1 MDDPQ
6 SLRPLSANGRRPDGS
21 MVFLFDRRGRLLLQ
35 QRDDDVPPEGY
46 GRWAVPG
53 GGSEGDESPRETA
66 IREFEEETAVRLE
79 RVRFFGTVEPGALP
93 GMDRRLHLFFADD
106 HVDEARIEVHEG
118 LAFRYWAPEEI
129 DALPINPSTRILI
142 QRFLASD
149 HYRGTLEMAADFIV
163 GACVI
168 QLDRWGRVLLQ
179 LRDADLPAERYP
191 NHWSLPGGALRP
203 GEPPDAGALR
213 EFEEETGQL
222 LDTIRLFRVY
232 RRDTDLPGLLVD
244 VQHVYYIDADL
255 DPDLLE
261 VNEGQALRYF
271 SPAETADP
279 AVPIPPHTRQ
289 ILSQFFASTH
299 YRAMFH

>member
-1 MDDPQ
+1 M
-6 SLRPLSANGRRPDGS
+6 SANGHGGRPGGS

-35 QRDDDVPPEGY
+35 QRDDHVPPAGY

-66 IREFEEETAVRLE
+66 LREFEEETAVRLE
-79 RVRFFGTVEPGALP
+79 RLRFFATVEPGDLP
-93 GMDRRLHLFFADD
+93 GIDRRLHLFFADD
-106 HVDEARIEVHEG
+106 HVDEATIEVHEG
-118 LAFRYWAPEEI
+118 LDFRFWAPEEI
-129 DALPINPSTRILI
+129 PHLPINPSTRALI

-149 HYRGTLEMAADFIV
+149 HYRGTLEMAADFV
-163 GACVI
+163 GGACVI

-179 LRDADLPAERYP
+179 LREAGRPAERSP
-191 NHWSLPGGALRP
+191 GHWSLPGGALRP
-203 GEPPDAGALR
+203 GESPDAGALR
-213 EFEEETGQL
+213 EFEEETGHV

-232 RRDTDLPGLLVD
+232 RRDIDLPGALVD

-255 DPDLLE
+255 DPELLD

-271 SPAETADP
+271 SPAETEDP

-289 ILSQFFASTH
+289 VLSQFFTSTH